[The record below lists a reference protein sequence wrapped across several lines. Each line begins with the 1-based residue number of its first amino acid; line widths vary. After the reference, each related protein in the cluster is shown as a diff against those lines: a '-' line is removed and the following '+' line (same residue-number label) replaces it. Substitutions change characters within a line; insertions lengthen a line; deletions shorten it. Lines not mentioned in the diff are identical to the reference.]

1 MRRLIACATKSSKHN
16 LNQDYCITVE
26 NPEIGAFGFILAD
39 GIGSHFK
46 SEISSKFCSEE
57 LKRIIE
63 NLKSIDELNLE
74 SHFNDVKLSLCRY
87 AECTSEFDINS
98 INKDES
104 LGTTLICILDC
115 GKTYQ
120 MAYVGNGSIW
130 YISGQFNKFGHN
142 FYLPRNAVNLLNP
155 HSIEEDGRIALCRYL
170 SISNAQHN
178 PTIITLS
185 KDQSAPGEI
194 IIASTDGFYSNDKI
208 LIGKDNDNKL
218 WIKVDDPI
226 LILFK
231 HLSKLLYQDLKE
243 AKNKDLEVSLYE
255 LLDELLKS
263 SIINDDASIGAII
276 SENTIEYHQSK
287 FK

>member
-1 MRRLIACATKSSKHN
+1 MRRLIACATRSSKHN

-46 SEISSKFCSEE
+46 SEISSKFCSEA
-57 LKRIIE
+57 LKKIIE

-74 SHFNDVKLSLCRY
+74 SHFNDIKLSLCKY

-98 INKDES
+98 INKNAS

-130 YISGQFNKFGHN
+130 YISGQFNKFGRN

-194 IIASTDGFYSNDKI
+194 IIASTDGFYSSDKI

-218 WIKVDDPI
+218 WIKVDEPV
-226 LILFK
+226 LILFE
-231 HLSKLLYQDLKE
+231 HLSKLLYRDLNE

-255 LLDELLKS
+255 LLDELLKN
-263 SIINDDASIGAII
+263 SIMNDDASIGAII
-276 SENTIEYHQSK
+276 SEKTIEYYQSK
-287 FK
+287 FR